1 MHNRLHVSRGNRK
14 IGETANLSLCPVSTC
29 VEGVPCVGDC
39 YARRAMRNKQV
50 ITAWVENTM
59 LAIWNLS
66 LFEELLEG
74 WLAAHQP
81 SFFRWHVAGDV
92 PNEAYGLMMMR
103 IALKFPK
110 TRFVVFTKR
119 YELYWVLP
127 GTWREQPANLTVL
140 WSAWPGWPMP
150 WEEEREARGV
160 EGVAWI
166 EGDERVPK
174 GTERCKG
181 SCLECRG
188 CWEGKSVVLKRH

>member
-1 MHNRLHVSRGNRK
+1 MMHNRLHVSRGNRK

-29 VEGVPCVGDC
+29 VEGVPCAGDC

-59 LAIWNLS
+59 LAIWDLEE
-66 LFEELLEG
+66 FERQLREWIVENR
-74 WLAAHQP
+74 P
-81 SFFRWHVAGDV
+81 SFFRWHVGGEV
-92 PNEAYGLMMMR
+92 PGEAYKRMMIR
-103 IALKFPK
+103 VALEWPETNFLC
-110 TRFVVFTKR
+110 FTKR
-119 YELYWVLP
+119 YELKWRIE
-127 GTWREQPANLTVL
+127 GTREKPTNLIVL

-150 WEEEREARGV
+150 SCEEREAHGV

-181 SCLECRG
+181 SCLQCRG